1 MNETPVSDVPVDD
14 KPVNDAPVI
23 VVTAVIVTDTA
34 GRMLTVRK
42 RGTRLFMNPGGK
54 PEPGETPDVTGAR
67 ELGEEVG
74 LDVDPAELELVGQWV
89 TAAANEAGHELRST
103 VYRLPRPIAHELTVA
118 AEIAELRWLAPDE
131 NPDDLAPLLR
141 ELRSVV

>member
-1 MNETPVSDVPVDD
+1 
-14 KPVNDAPVI
+14 
-23 VVTAVIVTDTA
+23 
-34 GRMLTVRK
+34 MLTVRK

-74 LDVDPAELELVGQWV
+74 LHVDPAELEFVGQWV

-103 VYRLPRPIAHELTVA
+103 VYRLPRPIEHELTVA

-131 NPDDLAPLLR
+131 EADDLAPLLR
-141 ELRSVV
+141 ELRSI